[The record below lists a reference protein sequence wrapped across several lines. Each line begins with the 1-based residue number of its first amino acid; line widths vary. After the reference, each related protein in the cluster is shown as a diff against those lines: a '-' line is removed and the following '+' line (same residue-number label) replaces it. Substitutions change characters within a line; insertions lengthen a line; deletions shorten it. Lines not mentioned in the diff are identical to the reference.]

1 MRIWETRSWQEVDC
15 ATVLGAA
22 SAKEEDSGIDG
33 LAFGRGA
40 DLGLLATSGRG
51 LRIWWVR
58 RTDKARPSLR
68 PIAECP
74 GFRCLHVAL
83 SPDGTRAAYV
93 DSDYGIKLWDV
104 AQDRELPFSGPR
116 LLFGWHSLAF
126 CSPRELVYITSD
138 RVAVVWDVIA
148 DRLIRIIGQP
158 GTFEGFHIAVSP
170 DGRWLAA
177 EATPSSVAIVDLDQG
192 EVVFT
197 FREEKSPIW
206 SLAWSPDARR
216 LAVGLSDGGLVLWD
230 LEQVRA
236 RLAESGIDAP
246 SMAARQEYPRGPSS
260 VSALDLDRV
269 ATFHEAQRDLE
280 GQTAPSHYS
289 SRPSSSLSRSWDPTT
304 PTH

>member
-1 MRIWETRSWQEVDC
+1 MRIWETRNWQEVYC
-15 ATVLGAA
+15 AT
-22 SAKEEDSGIDG
+22 DSGTDSGEDIGING

-148 DRLIRIIGQP
+148 DRLIRTIGQP

-177 EATPSSVAIVDLDQG
+177 EATPSSVAIVDLDLG

-236 RLAESGIDAP
+236 DWRRPESMPPRRRLTGRIPGVLVP
-246 SMAARQEYPRGPSS
+246 SRRSTSIASPRSTRRNGTSRLS
-260 VSALDLDRV
+260 LR
-269 ATFHEAQRDLE
+269 
-280 GQTAPSHYS
+280 PSHYS
-289 SRPSSSLSRSWDPTT
+289 SRPSNSLNRSWGPTT